1 MKYARIVDSTVL
13 EVFVPPAGFSIGDC
27 FTPEIVAQFQPCADE
42 VVGGW
47 LVQEGGSIIAPPPPS
62 EPVEPLTSGNPEEP
76 VTPN

>member
-13 EVFVPPAGFSIGDC
+13 EVFVPPAGFSISDC

-47 LVQEGGSIIAPPPPS
+47 IVQEDGSIIAPPLPS
-62 EPVEPLTSGNPEEP
+62 EPVEPLTSSNLKEP